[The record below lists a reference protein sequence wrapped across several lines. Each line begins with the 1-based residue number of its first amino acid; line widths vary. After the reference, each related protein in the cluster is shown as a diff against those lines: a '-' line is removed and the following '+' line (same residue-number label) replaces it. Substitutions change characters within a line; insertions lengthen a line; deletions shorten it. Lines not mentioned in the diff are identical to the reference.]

1 MSTSLTPTTGS
12 PLIAVV
18 GATGNQ
24 GSSVVD
30 ALLARGARVRAVV
43 RDPDK
48 LTARALADRGVEL
61 TVGDLTDPPSLDS
74 LFDGVDAAFAMTTPL
89 PGGTEQEAAT
99 GIAIADAAARAGSR
113 APARGRPGVPH
124 LVFSSVGGAERES
137 GVPHFE
143 SKR

>member
-1 MSTSLTPTTGS
+1 MSTSLTPPTGS

-24 GSSVVD
+24 GGSVVD

-61 TVGDLTDPPSLDS
+61 TVGDLTDPPSLDAS
-74 LFDGVDAAFAMTTPL
+74 SMAWMPC
-89 PGGTEQEAAT
+89 
-99 GIAIADAAARAGSR
+99 SR
-113 APARGRPGVPH
+113 
-124 LVFSSVGGAERES
+124 
-137 GVPHFE
+137 
-143 SKR
+143 